1 MEDSWRG
8 IIDLGIVHPM
18 IYPGVAGGDG
28 PIVETVTRFA
38 EDDFF
43 TLLEVTRINDK
54 AVRTEVRKISEVS
67 GLRLGFSAQPGLLG
81 AGLNLAN
88 LDEKS
93 RKDAVANICGSL
105 DQAYELG
112 CVTFALFDGKN
123 SNVDETGKADAV
135 KALETSLLEIFDY
148 AEKE

>member
-18 IYPGVAGGDG
+18 IYPDVAGGDG

-67 GLRLGFSAQPGLLG
+67 GLRLGFSAQIGR
-81 AGLNLAN
+81 ASCR
-88 LDEKS
+88 E
-93 RKDAVANICGSL
+93 RV
-105 DQAYELG
+105 
-112 CVTFALFDGKN
+112 
-123 SNVDETGKADAV
+123 
-135 KALETSLLEIFDY
+135 
-148 AEKE
+148 